1 MSQRTK
7 KHCWSSQTLAQWKG
21 RVWCAVM
28 KHSVHDVSYE
38 MQSSHWTS
46 RFLTLPQEQVLE
58 ATGFASRSRM
68 CWVRRGM
75 IFMNASKSTDIWLF
89 GSVNYR
95 GLHKMKPTC
104 VFFLGGSSSGLVE
117 VVSACSVFSAGWGI
131 EPSAE
136 RRTWTRWGSEA
147 RSTKDFVWIPVS
159 VMMECLTRR
168 VCFFVWA
175 VASSCNS
182 ASAAFLFFKLG
193 CLGGIKM

>member
-1 MSQRTK
+1 MLRWTK

-28 KHSVHDVSYE
+28 KHSVHDISYE

-46 RFLTLPQEQVLE
+46 RFLVLLQEQVLE
-58 ATGFASRSRM
+58 ATGFASQSRM

-104 VFFLGGSSSGLVE
+104 VFFLGGASSGLVE
-117 VVSACSVFSAGWGI
+117 VVSACGVFSAGWGI

-136 RRTWTRWGSEA
+136 HWTWTQVGKWGQEYEGFCLDS
-147 RSTKDFVWIPVS
+147 SVGNDGVS
-159 VMMECLTRR
+159 RKTGLFLCVSCGLVLQFSKRCISFLQVR
-168 VCFFVWA
+168 VFGWH
-175 VASSCNS
+175 
-182 ASAAFLFFKLG
+182 
-193 CLGGIKM
+193 